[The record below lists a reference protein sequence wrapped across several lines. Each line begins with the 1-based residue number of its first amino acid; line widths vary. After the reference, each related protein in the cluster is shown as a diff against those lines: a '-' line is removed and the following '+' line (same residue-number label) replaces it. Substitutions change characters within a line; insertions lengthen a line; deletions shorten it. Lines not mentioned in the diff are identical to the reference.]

1 MPENIPERANAIQQI
16 TVLAQALYDS
26 LESQNTEQILT
37 AQHNLSATA
46 EALWA
51 RVESRTDI
59 SAREKGILRL
69 LAGAAIK
76 ELPEKIKDPANYAK
90 IKQDLRM
97 LKSSLVLLEH

>member
-1 MPENIPERANAIQQI
+1 MTENIPERADAIQQI
-16 TVLAQALYDS
+16 SALAQTLYDA
-26 LESQNTEQILT
+26 LESQNAEQILA
-37 AQHNLSATA
+37 AQQNLSTTA
-46 EALWA
+46 EFLWA
-51 RVESRTDI
+51 NVESRTDI

-97 LKSSLVLLEH
+97 LKSSLVLL